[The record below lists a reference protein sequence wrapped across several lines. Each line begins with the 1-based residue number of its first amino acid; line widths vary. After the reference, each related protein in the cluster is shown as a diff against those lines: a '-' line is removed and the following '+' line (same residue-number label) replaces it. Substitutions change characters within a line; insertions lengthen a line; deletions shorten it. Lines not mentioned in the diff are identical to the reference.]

1 MKKKIITLVVITVI
15 FALVIVTSCFI
26 GLVNISTIKDA
37 KETLAIY
44 NECVAREDYKDSK
57 LLSLYKFKDNL
68 VRFTVINKDGD
79 VIFDNE
85 IAKLDN
91 HNNRQEIIDAFKNGS
106 GSSVRYSESLS
117 TSMVYVATKIDDNT
131 VIRSSVPVNNI
142 RVFTSVTLKYYIAI
156 ILLVFVLSLFLA
168 VKLVKIIVYPINEL
182 QKVTSKIENGDLNK
196 RAIIY
201 NYDEIG
207 FLAQTFNNIADQ
219 LEIRIIDSL
228 DKKNKLEAILESM
241 ESGVIAIDNNENIIL
256 INSYSQKLFDLK
268 EDNIGKKISDCI
280 IDYDLI
286 NFIREI
292 PEIGTKEV
300 KLFHPIERE
309 LRVKKSPII
318 NYLNNSIGIVITVQD
333 ITDIKRLENMRSEFV
348 ANVSHE
354 LKTPLTS
361 IKGFSE
367 TLRYVDDSETKNKF
381 LDIIDKESERLT
393 NLINDI
399 LILSNIENIH
409 KMESE
414 YFNPGDVIENVLDMV
429 KSQAYKKSI
438 IIKYNDCFNSEIL
451 GSKDKFHQL
460 AVNLIENAIKYS
472 NENGIVKIDLTLE
485 EQYFVFKVKD
495 NGIGIPKNDIPR
507 IFERFYRVDKSRST
521 RGTGLGLAIVKHIV
535 KLFNGEI
542 SVKSKVGIGS
552 TFTVKIK
559 KVINIKDKLKIY

>member
-68 VRFTVINKDGD
+68 VRFTVINKEGE

-85 IAKLDN
+85 ITKLDN

-472 NENGIVKIDLTLE
+472 NENGVVKIDLTLE

-542 SVKSKVGIGS
+542 SVKSKVGRGS

-559 KVINIKDKLKIY
+559 K

>member
-68 VRFTVINKDGD
+68 VRFTVINKDGE

-106 GSSVRYSESLS
+106 GSSVRYSASLS

-142 RVFTSVTLKYYIAI
+142 RVFTSGTLKYYIAI

-228 DKKNKLEAILESM
+228 DKKNKFEAILESM

-552 TFTVKIK
+552 TFIVKIK
-559 KVINIKDKLKIY
+559 K

>member
-44 NECVAREDYKDSK
+44 NECVVREDYKDSK

-68 VRFTVINKDGD
+68 VRFTVINKEGE

-85 IAKLDN
+85 ITKLDN

-131 VIRSSVPVNNI
+131 VIRSSVPVNSI
-142 RVFTSVTLKYYIAI
+142 RVFTSGTLKYYIAI

-292 PEIGTKEV
+292 PEIGTKEI

-472 NENGIVKIDLTLE
+472 NENGVVKIDLTLE

-507 IFERFYRVDKSRST
+507 IFERFYIVDKSRST

-559 KVINIKDKLKIY
+559 K

>member
-68 VRFTVINKDGD
+68 VRLTVINKDGE

-106 GSSVRYSESLS
+106 GSSVRYSASLS

-142 RVFTSVTLKYYIAI
+142 RVFTSGTLKYYIAI

-559 KVINIKDKLKIY
+559 K

>member
-44 NECVAREDYKDSK
+44 NECVVREDYKDSK

-68 VRFTVINKDGD
+68 VRFTVINKEGE

-85 IAKLDN
+85 ITKLDN

-131 VIRSSVPVNNI
+131 VIRSSVPVNSI
-142 RVFTSVTLKYYIAI
+142 RVFTSGTLKYYIAI

-292 PEIGTKEV
+292 PEIGTKEI

-414 YFNPGDVIENVLDMV
+414 YFNPGDVIKNVLDMV

-559 KVINIKDKLKIY
+559 K

>member
-106 GSSVRYSESLS
+106 GSSVRYSASLS
-117 TSMVYVATKIDDNT
+117 TSIVYVATKIDDNT

-559 KVINIKDKLKIY
+559 K

>member
-68 VRFTVINKDGD
+68 VRFTVINKEGE

-85 IAKLDN
+85 ITKLDN

-106 GSSVRYSESLS
+106 GSSVRYSASLS

-559 KVINIKDKLKIY
+559 K

>member
-68 VRFTVINKDGD
+68 VRFTVINKDGE

-106 GSSVRYSESLS
+106 GSSVRYSASLS
-117 TSMVYVATKIDDNT
+117 ISMVYVATKIDDNT

-559 KVINIKDKLKIY
+559 K

>member
-44 NECVAREDYKDSK
+44 NECVVREDYKDSK

-68 VRFTVINKDGD
+68 VRFTVINKEGE

-85 IAKLDN
+85 ITKLDN

-106 GSSVRYSESLS
+106 GSSVRYSERLS

-131 VIRSSVPVNNI
+131 VIRSSVPVNSI
-142 RVFTSVTLKYYIAI
+142 RVFTSGTLKYYIAI

-292 PEIGTKEV
+292 PEIGTKEI

-472 NENGIVKIDLTLE
+472 NENGVVKIDLTLE

-542 SVKSKVGIGS
+542 SVKSKVGRGS

-559 KVINIKDKLKIY
+559 K

>member
-44 NECVAREDYKDSK
+44 NECVVREDYKDSK

-68 VRFTVINKDGD
+68 VRFTVINKEGE

-106 GSSVRYSESLS
+106 GSSVRYSVSLS

-131 VIRSSVPVNNI
+131 VIRSSVPVNSI
-142 RVFTSVTLKYYIAI
+142 RVFTSGTLKYYIAI

-292 PEIGTKEV
+292 PEIGTKEI

-559 KVINIKDKLKIY
+559 K

>member
-68 VRFTVINKDGD
+68 VRLTVINKDGE

-106 GSSVRYSESLS
+106 GSSVRYSASLS

-131 VIRSSVPVNNI
+131 VIRSSVPVNSI
-142 RVFTSVTLKYYIAI
+142 RVFTSGTLKYYIAI

-472 NENGIVKIDLTLE
+472 NENGVVKIDLTLE

-542 SVKSKVGIGS
+542 SVKSKVGRGS

-559 KVINIKDKLKIY
+559 K

>member
-68 VRFTVINKDGD
+68 VRFTVINKEGE

-106 GSSVRYSESLS
+106 GSSVRYSASLS
-117 TSMVYVATKIDDNT
+117 SSMVYVATKIDDNT

-142 RVFTSVTLKYYIAI
+142 RVFTSGTLKYYIAI

-559 KVINIKDKLKIY
+559 K

>member
-68 VRFTVINKDGD
+68 VRFTVINKDGE

-106 GSSVRYSESLS
+106 GSSVRYSASLS

-131 VIRSSVPVNNI
+131 VIRSSVPVNSI
-142 RVFTSVTLKYYIAI
+142 RVFTSGTLKYYIAI

-559 KVINIKDKLKIY
+559 K

>member
-68 VRFTVINKDGD
+68 VRFTVINKEGE

-106 GSSVRYSESLS
+106 GSSVRYSASLS

-142 RVFTSVTLKYYIAI
+142 RVFTSGTLKYYIAI

-399 LILSNIENIH
+399 LILSNIENMN

-559 KVINIKDKLKIY
+559 K

>member
-68 VRFTVINKDGD
+68 VRFTVINKEGE

-106 GSSVRYSESLS
+106 GSSVRYSASLS

-142 RVFTSVTLKYYIAI
+142 RVFTSGTLKYYIAI

-168 VKLVKIIVYPINEL
+168 IKLVKIIVYPINEL

-542 SVKSKVGIGS
+542 SVKSKVGMGS

-559 KVINIKDKLKIY
+559 K

>member
-44 NECVAREDYKDSK
+44 NECVVREDYKDSK
-57 LLSLYKFKDNL
+57 VLSLYKFKDNL
-68 VRFTVINKDGD
+68 VRFTVINKEGE

-85 IAKLDN
+85 ITKLDN

-131 VIRSSVPVNNI
+131 VIRSSVPVNSI
-142 RVFTSVTLKYYIAI
+142 RVFTSGTLKYYIAI

-292 PEIGTKEV
+292 PEIGTKEI

-542 SVKSKVGIGS
+542 SVKSKVGRGS

-559 KVINIKDKLKIY
+559 K

>member
-68 VRFTVINKDGD
+68 VRFTVINKEGE

-85 IAKLDN
+85 ITKLDN

-131 VIRSSVPVNNI
+131 VIRSSVPVNSI
-142 RVFTSVTLKYYIAI
+142 RVFTSGTLKYYIAI

-292 PEIGTKEV
+292 PEIGTKEI

-542 SVKSKVGIGS
+542 SVKSKVGRGS

-559 KVINIKDKLKIY
+559 K

>member
-44 NECVAREDYKDSK
+44 NECVVREDYKDSK

-68 VRFTVINKDGD
+68 VRFTVINKDGE

-131 VIRSSVPVNNI
+131 VIRSSVPVNSI
-142 RVFTSVTLKYYIAI
+142 RVFTSGTLKYYIAI

-542 SVKSKVGIGS
+542 SVKSKVGRGS

-559 KVINIKDKLKIY
+559 K

>member
-68 VRFTVINKDGD
+68 VRFTVINKDGE

-117 TSMVYVATKIDDNT
+117 TSMVYIATKIDDNT
-131 VIRSSVPVNNI
+131 VIRSSVPVNSI
-142 RVFTSVTLKYYIAI
+142 RVFTSGTLKYYIAI

-292 PEIGTKEV
+292 PEIGTKEI

-542 SVKSKVGIGS
+542 SVKSKVGRGS

-559 KVINIKDKLKIY
+559 K

>member
-44 NECVAREDYKDSK
+44 NECVVREDYKDSK

-68 VRFTVINKDGD
+68 VRFTVINKEGE

-85 IAKLDN
+85 ITKLDN

-131 VIRSSVPVNNI
+131 VIRSSVPVNSI
-142 RVFTSVTLKYYIAI
+142 RVFTSGTLKYYIAI

-256 INSYSQKLFDLK
+256 INSYAQKLFDLK

-292 PEIGTKEV
+292 PEIGTKEI

-414 YFNPGDVIENVLDMV
+414 YFNPGDVIKNVLDMV

-559 KVINIKDKLKIY
+559 K

>member
-68 VRFTVINKDGD
+68 VRFTVINKEGE

-106 GSSVRYSESLS
+106 GSSVRYSASLS

-142 RVFTSVTLKYYIAI
+142 RVFTSGTLKYYIAI

-485 EQYFVFKVKD
+485 EQYFLFKVKD

-559 KVINIKDKLKIY
+559 K

>member
-44 NECVAREDYKDSK
+44 NECVVREDYKDSK

-68 VRFTVINKDGD
+68 VRFTVINKEGE

-85 IAKLDN
+85 ITKLDN

-131 VIRSSVPVNNI
+131 VIRSSVPVNSI
-142 RVFTSVTLKYYIAI
+142 RVFTSGTLKYYIAI

-292 PEIGTKEV
+292 PEIGTKEI

-460 AVNLIENAIKYS
+460 ADNLIENAIKYS
-472 NENGIVKIDLTLE
+472 NENGVVKIDLTLE

-542 SVKSKVGIGS
+542 SVKSKVGRGS

-559 KVINIKDKLKIY
+559 K

>member
-68 VRFTVINKDGD
+68 VRFTVINKEGE

-85 IAKLDN
+85 ITKLDN

-131 VIRSSVPVNNI
+131 VIRSSVPVNSI
-142 RVFTSVTLKYYIAI
+142 RVFTSGTLKYYIAI

-292 PEIGTKEV
+292 PEIGTKEI

-542 SVKSKVGIGS
+542 SVKSKAGIGS

-559 KVINIKDKLKIY
+559 K

>member
-68 VRFTVINKDGD
+68 VRFTVINKEGE

-117 TSMVYVATKIDDNT
+117 TNMVYVATKIDDNT

-142 RVFTSVTLKYYIAI
+142 RVFTSGTLKYYIAI

-559 KVINIKDKLKIY
+559 K

>member
-26 GLVNISTIKDA
+26 GLFNISTIKDA

-68 VRFTVINKDGD
+68 VRFTVINKEGE

-106 GSSVRYSESLS
+106 GSSVRYSASLS

-142 RVFTSVTLKYYIAI
+142 RVFTSGTLKYYIAI

-168 VKLVKIIVYPINEL
+168 IKLVKIIVYPINEL

-559 KVINIKDKLKIY
+559 K

>member
-68 VRFTVINKDGD
+68 VRFTVINKDGE

-142 RVFTSVTLKYYIAI
+142 RVFTSGTLKYYIAI

-472 NENGIVKIDLTLE
+472 NENGVVKIDLTLE

-542 SVKSKVGIGS
+542 SVKSKVGRGS

-559 KVINIKDKLKIY
+559 K

>member
-68 VRFTVINKDGD
+68 VRFTVINKEGE

-106 GSSVRYSESLS
+106 GSSVRYSASLS

-559 KVINIKDKLKIY
+559 K

>member
-68 VRFTVINKDGD
+68 VRFTVINKDGE

-106 GSSVRYSESLS
+106 GSSVRYSASLS

-495 NGIGIPKNDIPR
+495 NGIGIPKNYIPR

-559 KVINIKDKLKIY
+559 K

>member
-15 FALVIVTSCFI
+15 FVLVIVTSCFI

-44 NECVAREDYKDSK
+44 NECVVREDYKDSK

-68 VRFTVINKDGD
+68 VRFTVINKEGE

-85 IAKLDN
+85 ITKLDN

-131 VIRSSVPVNNI
+131 VIRSSVPVNSI
-142 RVFTSVTLKYYIAI
+142 RVFTSGTLKYYIAI

-292 PEIGTKEV
+292 PEIGTKEI

-542 SVKSKVGIGS
+542 SVKSKVGRGS

-559 KVINIKDKLKIY
+559 K

>member
-68 VRFTVINKDGD
+68 VRFTVINKDGE

-106 GSSVRYSESLS
+106 GSSVRYSASLS

-142 RVFTSVTLKYYIAI
+142 RVFTSGTLKYYIAI

-559 KVINIKDKLKIY
+559 K

>member
-68 VRFTVINKDGD
+68 VRFTVINKDGE

-106 GSSVRYSESLS
+106 GSSVRYSASLS

-472 NENGIVKIDLTLE
+472 NENGVVKIYLTLV

-495 NGIGIPKNDIPR
+495 NGMGIPKNDIPR

-559 KVINIKDKLKIY
+559 K

>member
-37 KETLAIY
+37 KQTLAIY
-44 NECVAREDYKDSK
+44 NECVVREDYKDSK

-68 VRFTVINKDGD
+68 VRFTVINKEGE

-85 IAKLDN
+85 ITKLDN

-131 VIRSSVPVNNI
+131 VIRSSVPVNSI
-142 RVFTSVTLKYYIAI
+142 RVFTSGTLKYYIAI

-292 PEIGTKEV
+292 PEIGTKEI

-472 NENGIVKIDLTLE
+472 NENGVVKIDLTLE

-542 SVKSKVGIGS
+542 SVKSKVGRGS

-559 KVINIKDKLKIY
+559 K

>member
-44 NECVAREDYKDSK
+44 NECVVREDYKDSK

-68 VRFTVINKDGD
+68 VRFTVINKEGE

-85 IAKLDN
+85 ITKLDN

-131 VIRSSVPVNNI
+131 VIRSSVPVNSI
-142 RVFTSVTLKYYIAI
+142 RVFTSGTLKYYIAI

-292 PEIGTKEV
+292 PEIGTKEI

-333 ITDIKRLENMRSEFV
+333 ITDIKSLENMRSEFV

-542 SVKSKVGIGS
+542 SVKSKVGRGS

-559 KVINIKDKLKIY
+559 K

>member
-44 NECVAREDYKDSK
+44 NECVVREDYKDSK

-68 VRFTVINKDGD
+68 VRFTVINKEGE

-85 IAKLDN
+85 ITKLDN

-131 VIRSSVPVNNI
+131 VIRSSVPVNSI
-142 RVFTSVTLKYYIAI
+142 RVFTSGTLKYYIAI

-292 PEIGTKEV
+292 PEIGTKEI

-429 KSQAYKKSI
+429 KSQALKKNISIEYKDEFNNKI
-438 IIKYNDCFNSEIL
+438 I

-472 NENGIVKIDLTLE
+472 NENGVVKIDLTLE

-542 SVKSKVGIGS
+542 SVKSKVGRGS

-559 KVINIKDKLKIY
+559 K

>member
-68 VRFTVINKDGD
+68 VRFTVINKEGE

-106 GSSVRYSESLS
+106 GSSVRYSASLS

-142 RVFTSVTLKYYIAI
+142 RVFTSGTLKYYIAI

-559 KVINIKDKLKIY
+559 N

>member
-44 NECVAREDYKDSK
+44 NECVVREDYKDSK

-68 VRFTVINKDGD
+68 VRFTVINKEGE

-85 IAKLDN
+85 ITKLDN

-131 VIRSSVPVNNI
+131 VIRSSVPVNSI
-142 RVFTSVTLKYYIAI
+142 RVFTSGTLKYYIAI

-268 EDNIGKKISDCI
+268 EDNIGKKISDYI

-292 PEIGTKEV
+292 PEIGTKEI

-472 NENGIVKIDLTLE
+472 NENGVVKIDLTLE

-542 SVKSKVGIGS
+542 SVKSKVGRGS

-559 KVINIKDKLKIY
+559 K

>member
-68 VRFTVINKDGD
+68 VRFTVINKDGE

-292 PEIGTKEV
+292 PEIGTKEI

-542 SVKSKVGIGS
+542 SVKSKVGRGS

-559 KVINIKDKLKIY
+559 K

>member
-1 MKKKIITLVVITVI
+1 MKKRIITSVVITVI
-15 FALVIVTSCFI
+15 FALIIVTSAFI
-26 GLVNISTIKDA
+26 TLVDINTINDA
-37 KETLAIY
+37 KEALSIY
-44 NECVAREDYKDSK
+44 NVCFSKEDYTNED
-57 LLSLYKFKDNL
+57 LSIYKFKGNS
-68 VRFTVINKDGD
+68 VRFTVVNKDGD

-85 IAKLDN
+85 TSDLEN
-91 HNNRQEIIDAFKNGS
+91 HKDRQEIIDAFNNGT
-106 GSSVRYSESLS
+106 GSSVRFSNTLS
-117 TSMVYVATKIDDNT
+117 ANMVYYATKINDNM
-131 VIRSSVPVNNI
+131 VIRSSVPINNI
-142 RVFTSVTLKYYIAI
+142 KVFTLGTLKYYFAI
-156 ILLVFVLSLFLA
+156 VIGVFLLSLVLS
-168 VKLVKIIVYPINEL
+168 VKLVKIIVYPIKEL
-182 QKVTSKIENGDLNK
+182 EKITAKIANGNLNK
-196 RAIIY
+196 RAIIG

-207 FLAQTFNNIADQ
+207 LLAQTFNNMADQ
-219 LEIRIIDSL
+219 LEIKINDSL
-228 DKKNKLEAILESM
+228 DKQNKLEAILESM
-241 ESGVIAIDNNENIIL
+241 ESGVIAVDNNENIIL
-256 INSYSQKLFDLK
+256 SNPYSKKLFDLQG
-268 EDNIGKKISDCI
+268 DVIGKKISSCI

-286 NFIREI
+286 NFIREVPDI
-292 PEIGTKEV
+292 GSREIR
-300 KLFHPIERE
+300 LFHPIEKE
-309 LRVKKSPII
+309 IRVKKAPII
-318 NYLNNSIGIVITVQD
+318 SGTKNQIGIVIVLQD

-559 KVINIKDKLKIY
+559 K

>member
-68 VRFTVINKDGD
+68 VRFTVINKDGE

-106 GSSVRYSESLS
+106 GSSVRYSASLS

-142 RVFTSVTLKYYIAI
+142 RVFTSGTLKYYIAI

-495 NGIGIPKNDIPR
+495 NGVGIPKNDIPR

-559 KVINIKDKLKIY
+559 K